1 MILPRLTFYY
11 RKIILMRLNK
21 YLALSGVASRRMSD
35 DLIKAATTTVND
47 IVITDPAFNVKKDD
61 VVRYDGKN
69 IKINQKHIVLMF
81 NKPLGVIT
89 TMDDPKNR
97 PAIADY
103 FPKRMRLFP
112 IGRLDKNTSGLLL
125 VTNNGNLAN
134 KLMHPKNLIP
144 KIYEA
149 ETDSLL
155 DAVLIAKI
163 KKGVFIGYNQWAK
176 AIIVNQKRIK
186 SRILVTL
193 QMHHGKN
200 REIRRLFNKIN
211 RKLFSLKRVKYGD
224 LELGNLPLGRFRE
237 LNKIELNRVQISIH
251 G

>member
-1 MILPRLTFYY
+1 
-11 RKIILMRLNK
+11 MRLNK
-21 YLALSGVASRRMSD
+21 YLALSGVASRRMAD
-35 DLIKAATTTVND
+35 NLIKAATTTVND
-47 IVITDPAFNVKKDD
+47 IVITDPAFHVKKDD
-61 VVRYDGKN
+61 VIRYDGMN
-69 IKINQKHIVLMF
+69 IKINQNYFVIMF

-89 TMDDPKNR
+89 SMHDPKNR
-97 PAIADY
+97 PVIADY
-103 FPKRMRLFP
+103 FPKKMRLFP
-112 IGRLDKNTSGLLL
+112 VGRLDKNTTGLLL
-125 VTNNGNLAN
+125 VTNNGDLAN

-155 DAVLIAKI
+155 DAKIISKI

-176 AIIVNQKRIK
+176 AIVVNQKKIK

-193 QMHHGKN
+193 QLHHGKN

-211 RKLFSLKRVKYGD
+211 RKLFSLKRVRYGD
-224 LELGNLPLGRFRE
+224 LELGNLPLGMFRE
-237 LNKIELNRVQISIH
+237 LNKIELNKVQKSIY

>member
-1 MILPRLTFYY
+1 MAD
-11 RKIILMRLNK
+11 N
-21 YLALSGVASRRMSD
+21 
-35 DLIKAATTTVND
+35 LIKAATTTVND
-47 IVITDPAFNVKKDD
+47 IVITDPAFHVKKDD
-61 VVRYDGKN
+61 VIRYDGMN
-69 IKINQKHIVLMF
+69 IKINQNYFVIMF

-89 TMDDPKNR
+89 SMHDPKNR
-97 PAIADY
+97 PVIADY
-103 FPKRMRLFP
+103 FPKKMRLFP
-112 IGRLDKNTSGLLL
+112 VGRLDKNTTGLLL
-125 VTNNGNLAN
+125 VTNNGDLAN

-155 DAVLIAKI
+155 DAKIISKI

-176 AIIVNQKRIK
+176 AIVVNQKKIK

-193 QMHHGKN
+193 QLHHGKN

-211 RKLFSLKRVKYGD
+211 RKLFSLKRVRYGD
-224 LELGNLPLGRFRE
+224 LELGNLPLGMFRE
-237 LNKIELNRVQISIH
+237 LNKIELNKVQKSIY